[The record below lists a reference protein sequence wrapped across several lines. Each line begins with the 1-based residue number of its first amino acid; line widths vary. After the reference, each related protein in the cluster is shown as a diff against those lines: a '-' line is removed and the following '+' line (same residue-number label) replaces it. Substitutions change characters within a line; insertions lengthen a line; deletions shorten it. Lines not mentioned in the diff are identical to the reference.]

1 MSESPND
8 PTIHPAFLVAVF
20 VIAIVVGVLVAYLG
34 ITGKIGAG
42 IP

>member
-1 MSESPND
+1 MSEPTND
-8 PTIHPAFLVAVF
+8 ARIHPVFLVAVF

-34 ITGKIGAG
+34 ITGRIGAG